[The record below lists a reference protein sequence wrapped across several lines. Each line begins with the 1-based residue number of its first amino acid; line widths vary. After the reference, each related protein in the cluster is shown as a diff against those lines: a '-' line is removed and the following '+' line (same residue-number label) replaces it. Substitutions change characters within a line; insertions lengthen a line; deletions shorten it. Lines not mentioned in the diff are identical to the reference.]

1 VGYQDGKV
9 LEDMGVPDCSQE
21 GCVEVSRKRG
31 HGRSRLILVI
41 SDDDKLALCIT
52 EQRSGFQGAIRVYEM
67 SHEGDCTNRKQ
78 AVWKPIAVADFPR
91 RTGRAYQRVL
101 TYRIQ
106 GDRCCLCSSRS
117 RDHYWSRKRKGCIV

>member
-9 LEDMGVPDCSQE
+9 LEDMGVPDRGQE
-21 GCVEVSRKRG
+21 GCVEVSEQRG
-31 HGRSRLILVI
+31 YRRSRLIFVI

-78 AVWKPIAVADFPR
+78 AV
-91 RTGRAYQRVL
+91 
-101 TYRIQ
+101 
-106 GDRCCLCSSRS
+106 
-117 RDHYWSRKRKGCIV
+117 